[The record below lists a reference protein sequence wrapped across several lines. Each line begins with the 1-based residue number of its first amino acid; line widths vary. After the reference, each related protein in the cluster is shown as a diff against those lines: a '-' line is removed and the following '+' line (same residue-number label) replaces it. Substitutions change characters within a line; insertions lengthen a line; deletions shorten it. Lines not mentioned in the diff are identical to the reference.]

1 MNKDYYKLLGVQKS
15 ASEEEIKKAYRRLA
29 HQYHPDKAGGNEKK
43 FKEISEAYQVLSD
56 KKKRTFYDNYGTAEP
71 SGFSAGQNP
80 FSGFSGQGG
89 FGGFSGGQN
98 AGFGGQEFSFSDFGD
113 MGEMFENFF
122 EDLGVKPR
130 RRTYQRG
137 SDIEVLQEITL
148 EEAFRGAMKNLKIR
162 LSVSCKDC
170 KGQGSDASAGSK
182 TCDACNGQGEVREKR
197 DTFFGSFSQVKA
209 CSRCRGS
216 GKIPNKICGT
226 CKGSGRL
233 VGERSLELEILP
245 GIQDSQIIKVK
256 GMGEAGEL
264 GTPTGDLYVR
274 IKVKLHPAF
283 ERRADD
289 LVVRKELNIFDL
301 LLGKKIEVGTVSGGK
316 LNVEIPAHFNLK
328 DDLRIHG
335 EGMPHFGSFGR
346 GDLLVNFIVKAP
358 KKLSSRAKEILED
371 LEKNQ

>member
-1 MNKDYYKLLGVQKS
+1 MAKDYYKLLGVGKS

-29 HQYHPDKAGGNEKK
+29 HRYHPDKTGGDEKK

-56 KKKRTFYDNYGTAEP
+56 KKKRSFYDNYGTEEP

-80 FSGFSGQGG
+80 FSGFSAQGG
-89 FGGFSGGQN
+89 FTGFSGGQG
-98 AGFGGQEFSFSDFGD
+98 AGQEFSFSDFGD
-113 MGEMFENFF
+113 MSEMFENFF

-148 EEAFRGAMKNLKIR
+148 EEAFRGAMKNLKIK
-162 LSVSCKDC
+162 LSISCKDC

-182 TCDACNGQGEVREKR
+182 TCDACNGQGEIREKR
-197 DTFFGSFSQVKA
+197 DTFFGSFSQIKP

-216 GKIPNKICGT
+216 GKIPNKICST
-226 CKGSGRL
+226 CRGSGRIN
-233 VGERSLELEILP
+233 GERSLELEILP
-245 GIQDSQIIKVK
+245 GVQDNQIIKIK

-274 IKVKLHPAF
+274 IKVKLHPIF
-283 ERRADD
+283 ERRGDD
-289 LVVRKELNIFDL
+289 LIIKKELNIFDL

-328 DDLRIHG
+328 EDLRIRG

-346 GDLLVNFIVKAP
+346 GDLLVNFIMKAP
-358 KKLSSRAKEILED
+358 KKLNPKAKEILEQ
-371 LEKNQ
+371 LEREE